1 MKLDFGDGY
10 YKIWREFSTASKPS
24 KWIVWPHSI
33 TEGWCERL
41 EGVLP

>member
-1 MKLDFGDGY
+1 MKSDFGDGY
-10 YKIWREFSTASKPS
+10 YKVWREFGTTTKPA